1 MVATTLIA
9 TLEGA
14 IMMSNLYHSSIYIRR
29 TVAYLTNYITTTLR
43 GTKTIFFFFAFGPG
57 PPAQKPYGALI
68 LRACRPPNPQLE

>member
-29 TVAYLTNYITTTLR
+29 TVAYLTNYITTTLQ
-43 GTKTIFFFFAFGPG
+43 A
-57 PPAQKPYGALI
+57 
-68 LRACRPPNPQLE
+68 